1 MTFFEVDMD
10 WMGPTATTILKRPQ
24 LHLGS
29 VDGRRNPTRIA
40 IQAAATAR
48 SLGFE
53 PRVAILSFSNFGQ
66 PERPATKAVRD
77 AVQELEMRKVDFEFD
92 GEMQVNVA
100 LDYDLIKS
108 TYPFCRLTGPANVL
122 IMPSLH
128 AANISQKLLTEFADG
143 TVIGPVLQGL
153 NHAVQIT
160 SMNAKVSDVLNAAV
174 FAAIEGARK

>member
-1 MTFFEVDMD
+1 M
-10 WMGPTATTILKRPQ
+10 
-24 LHLGS
+24 
-29 VDGRRNPTRIA
+29 
-40 IQAAATAR
+40 
-48 SLGFE
+48 
-53 PRVAILSFSNFGQ
+53 
-66 PERPATKAVRD
+66 RD
-77 AVQELEMRKVDFEFD
+77 AVLELERRRVDFEFE

-122 IMPSLH
+122 VMPSLH